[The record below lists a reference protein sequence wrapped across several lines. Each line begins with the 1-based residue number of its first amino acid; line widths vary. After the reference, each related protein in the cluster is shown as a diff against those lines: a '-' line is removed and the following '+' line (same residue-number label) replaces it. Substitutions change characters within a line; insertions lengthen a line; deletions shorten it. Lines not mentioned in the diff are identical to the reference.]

1 MEGKPIIDENIT
13 PRRAKKDEET
23 FYKNRDYIE
32 VIWKAISLIDTPLPT
47 ISYDIFW
54 GTINEF
60 EDPTSI
66 YLYQTV
72 IEDIR
77 KFGISVQPLKRASN
91 RKYEGDLYQK
101 FLKHFPCDS
110 RKQAS
115 VFEFCLKHT
124 NNKKDLEKY
133 KKQIIKNNMQK
144 SLELTTLSKAE
155 FVELIPKWIN
165 DYRQL
170 SISDFLKTNL
180 PEIYNNHH
188 QYADAV
194 LKERMVISGGIGLTN
209 PDEDVVRI
217 KPHIG
222 SPTDFEK
229 IYYTLRK
236 GSNKLI
242 L

>member
-13 PRRAKKDEET
+13 PRRAKKNEET

-32 VIWKAISLIDTPLPT
+32 VTWKAISLIETPLPT
-47 ISYDIFW
+47 IPYDIFW
-54 GTINEF
+54 GTVNEYD
-60 EDPTSI
+60 DPTSV

-77 KFGISVQPLKRASN
+77 KFGVSIQPLIRPNPTA
-91 RKYEGDLYQK
+91 EGNLYKQ

-115 VFEFCLKHT
+115 VFEFCLKQLT
-124 NNKKDLEKY
+124 NKKDLEKY
-133 KKQIIKNNMQK
+133 KEQIIKNNMERHK
-144 SLELTTLSKAE
+144 EITTLSKIE
-155 FVELIPKWIN
+155 FSELIPKWIE
-165 DYRQL
+165 DYRKL
-170 SISDFLKTNL
+170 SLSEFCKINL
-180 PEIYNNHH
+180 AELYKNHH

-194 LKERMVISGGIGLTN
+194 LKERMIISGGTGLTN

-222 SPTDFEK
+222 SPTDFER
-229 IYYTLRK
+229 IYYALRK
-236 GSNKLI
+236 SSKKLV